1 MEPIELTATVEIGNK
16 DEEGGTSLVY
26 YYDAQST
33 IYNTGWVKFQIDANA
48 Q

>member
-1 MEPIELTATVEIGNK
+1 MSATVDIGNK

-26 YYDAQST
+26 YYDDQST

-48 Q
+48 E